1 YSPGGSVGSGLDR
14 PARLSGVQLVYRADQ
29 LRDAR
34 TGGVRGTLSTSDALD
49 RLLQGSGFS
58 ARRDESGA
66 VLIVPASTAPA
77 APRSVPA
84 RPASPPAPVPAQAED
99 DVTQFDAMQVT
110 GSRIPPA

>member
-34 TGGVRGTLSTSDALD
+34 TGGVRGTLRTSDALD

-84 RPASPPAPVPAQAED
+84 RPASPPAPVPAQAA
-99 DVTQFDAMQVT
+99 DAAT
-110 GSRIPPA
+110 PLPATPDACPRIPR